1 MEMKAEKAQLLK
13 RMRELEKRLEE
24 LEQMVPDPDDDMVT
38 AKDAKW
44 EALLNA
50 EQSKYQD
57 LAEKCDRLKKVVRTV
72 KMMVRD

>member
-1 MEMKAEKAQLLK
+1 MKAEKAQLLK

-57 LAEKCDRLKKVVRTV
+57 LAEKCDMLKKVVRTV

>member
-57 LAEKCDRLKKVVRTV
+57 LAEKCDMLKKVVRTV

>member
-1 MEMKAEKAQLLK
+1 MKAEKAQLLK

-57 LAEKCDRLKKVVRTV
+57 LAEKCDMLKKVVRTV
-72 KMMVRD
+72 KMMVHD

>member
-1 MEMKAEKAQLLK
+1 MKAEKAQLLK

-72 KMMVRD
+72 KMMVHD